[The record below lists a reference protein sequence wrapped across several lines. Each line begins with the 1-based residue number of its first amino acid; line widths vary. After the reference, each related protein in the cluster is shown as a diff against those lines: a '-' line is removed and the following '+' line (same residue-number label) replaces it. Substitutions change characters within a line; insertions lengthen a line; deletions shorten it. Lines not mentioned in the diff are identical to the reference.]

1 MGSIEETIT
10 SDMKVAMKAGDR
22 SRTTILRTLLAPL
35 RLAQKTGGDDELTIL
50 RREHKRR
57 QEAMISYRKANR
69 EDLAEQE
76 EQEAQIIERY
86 LPAPLD
92 EKELQRIIGAVID
105 EVGAT
110 SAKDFGLVM
119 KVVMSEVNG
128 RSDGKTV
135 SAAVKQ
141 HLQ

>member
-1 MGSIEETIT
+1 MGSIEEIIT
-10 SDMKVAMKAGDR
+10 ADMKAAMKAGDR
-22 SRTTILRTLLAPL
+22 SRLTILRTLLAPL
-35 RLAQKTGGDDELTIL
+35 RLAQKTGGEDELTIL

-57 QEAMISYRKANR
+57 QEAIRSYRDAGR
-69 EDLAEQE
+69 EDLAQQE
-76 EQEAQIIERY
+76 EHEAHIIDTY

-92 EKELQRIIGAVID
+92 EQELQRIIQAAID

-119 KVVMSEVNG
+119 KVAMSEVDG

-141 HLQ
+141 QLK